1 MVLMSYGYCL
11 EGKKEEEVEC
21 TQKGR
26 CTQGGMV
33 YVVSKKHTNFD
44 LDFCFVVKLVNL
56 NNVWFSHSYLCQL
69 LFNFY
74 LW

>member
-26 CTQGGMV
+26 CTQGGTV
-33 YVVSKKHTNFD
+33 Y
-44 LDFCFVVKLVNL
+44 CM
-56 NNVWFSHSYLCQL
+56 
-69 LFNFY
+69 LFQKNIPT
-74 LW
+74 

>member
-11 EGKKEEEVEC
+11 EGKKESVG

-26 CTQGGMV
+26 CTQGGTV
-33 YVVSKKHTNFD
+33 YVVSKKHTN
-44 LDFCFVVKLVNL
+44 LILISFVVKLVNL

>member
-11 EGKKEEEVEC
+11 DGGGGRVYPKWKVYVLKEEQC
-21 TQKGR
+21 MFFQK
-26 CTQGGMV
+26 TYQL
-33 YVVSKKHTNFD
+33 D
-44 LDFCFVVKLVNL
+44 LDLFCFVVKLFNL
-56 NNVWFSHSYLCQL
+56 NHVWFSHSYLCQL